1 MANPTWPST
10 LPEPVLDSISYSPWQ
25 NTIRSQMDSG
35 PPKMRR
41 RFTAAGEDVT
51 VVLILTPAQKDALD
65 TFIRTTL
72 KDVLPFDWY
81 EFRAAE
87 QTVATYR
94 FKQRPAYT
102 PWGAEYWQATLSLDL
117 LGYS

>member
-1 MANPTWPST
+1 MANPTWPTT
-10 LPEPVLDSISYSPWQ
+10 LPQPVLDSISYTPLN
-25 NTIRSQMDSG
+25 NTIRSQMDAG
-35 PPKMRR
+35 PAKMRR

-51 VVLILTPAQKDALD
+51 LVLMLTAEQKADLD
-65 TFIRTTL
+65 TFIRVTL

-94 FKQRPAYT
+94 FRQRPAYT
-102 PWGAEYWQATLSLDL
+102 PWGPDYWQATLNLDL
-117 LGYS
+117 LGAV